1 MKYLIVSG
9 DSWTDPN
16 YWSRTNEH
24 LNCDWPKW
32 PQLLAEKL
40 NMQVVNLGRS
50 GRGNE
55 YIYSTI
61 LDRITEQP
69 DNIGMVIAAWSSP
82 ERRDYCDI
90 GEKGDYRWRTIRPDD
105 SGSFL
110 YHIQRSFRL
119 FYSFQQLCESLN
131 LKYKHMLMVP
141 FFRTFMFELANDLI
155 TQIDAD
161 RWKGL
166 FIEESSILKSI
177 IDSPYIDTMNK
188 NFIGWPCVEELGGYS
203 IKDKLNPGRSLDFQ
217 IAENDS
223 HPNGKGQEMIANYI
237 YDRL

>member
-16 YWSRTNEH
+16 YYSTPNRH
-24 LNCDWPKW
+24 LKCDWPKW
-32 PQLLAEKL
+32 PELLAEKL
-40 NMQVVNLGRS
+40 NMQVINLAHS

-61 LDRITEQP
+61 LDKITEQP
-69 DNIGMVIAAWSSP
+69 DNIGMVIAAWSAP
-82 ERRDYCDI
+82 ERRDFCII
-90 GEKGDYRWRTIRPDD
+90 GDKGDYRWRTLRPDD

-141 FFRTFMFELANDLI
+141 FFKTFLWECSNEFFEEIRDDMGPLGE
-155 TQIDAD
+155 
-161 RWKGL
+161 R
-166 FIEESSILKSI
+166 EILKSI
-177 IDSPYIDTMNK
+177 INCPYIEK
-188 NFIGWPCVEELGGYS
+188 IREENFIGWPCVEELGGYS
-203 IKDKLNPGRSLDFQ
+203 IKDKLNPGKSLDFQ
-217 IAENDS
+217 IAENDA
-223 HPNGKGQEMIANYI
+223 HPSSKGHELIANYI